1 MDQIRCSRI
10 EQGMKPA
17 RSMET
22 VRETVMKT
30 MLLTSAFIA
39 FAVPVLAADAVY
51 APPEA
56 PLPVENPTAVP
67 FTWSGPY
74 LGVQGGGSWLS
85 GDFTLGG
92 VRSQESFDGGV
103 LGAFAGF
110 NHQFDNNVVA
120 GIEGDLSYN
129 WNESDVQGL
138 GNAGTDLNGAVRARL
153 GFAIDR
159 ALIYG
164 AAGWTA
170 ASGYTDIPGVTKDSK
185 TMNGYTLG
193 AGVDY
198 AITDHM
204 FGRLEYRF
212 NDYGKQDIGPST
224 FDMKENRVTVGVG
237 VKF

>member
-1 MDQIRCSRI
+1 
-10 EQGMKPA
+10 
-17 RSMET
+17 
-22 VRETVMKT
+22 MKT
-30 MLLTSAFIA
+30 MLLASALFA
-39 FAVPVLAADAVY
+39 FAMPALAADAVF

-56 PLPVENPTAVP
+56 PLPVETTAEVP

-92 VRSQESFDGGV
+92 VRSQESFNGGV

-110 NHQFDNNVVA
+110 NHQFDNNVVV

-138 GNAGTDLNGAVRARL
+138 GNAGTDVNGAVRARV
-153 GFAIDR
+153 GYAIDR

-170 ASGYTDIPGVTKDSK
+170 ASGYADIPGVTDSSK
-185 TMNGYTLG
+185 TLNGYTVG

-198 AITDHM
+198 AITDRV
-204 FGRLEYRF
+204 FGRVEYRF
-212 NDYGKQDIGPST
+212 NDYGSKDIGPT
-224 FDMKENRVTVGVG
+224 TLDVKENRVTVGVG

>member
-1 MDQIRCSRI
+1 
-10 EQGMKPA
+10 
-17 RSMET
+17 
-22 VRETVMKT
+22 MKT
-30 MLLTSAFIA
+30 MLLASAFAA
-39 FAVPVLAADAVY
+39 FALPALAADAVTVM
-51 APPEA
+51 PEE
-56 PLPVENPTAVP
+56 PLPVENPDPVP

-92 VRSQESFDGGV
+92 VRSRESFDGGF

-120 GIEGDLSYN
+120 GIEGDLNYN

-138 GNAGTDLNGAVRARL
+138 GDAGADVNGAVRARV
-153 GFAIDR
+153 GYAIDR
-159 ALIYG
+159 ALVYG

-170 ASGYTDIPGVTKDSK
+170 ASGYTDIPGVTKESG
-185 TMNGYTLG
+185 TLNGYTVG

-198 AITDHM
+198 AITDSM
-204 FGRLEYRF
+204 FGRVEYRF
-212 NDYGKQDIGPST
+212 NDYGKKDIGPST
-224 FDMKENRVTVGVG
+224 FDVKENRVTVGVG

>member
-1 MDQIRCSRI
+1 
-10 EQGMKPA
+10 
-17 RSMET
+17 
-22 VRETVMKT
+22 MKT
-30 MLLTSAFIA
+30 MLVASAFIA
-39 FAVPVLAADAVY
+39 FALPAAAADAVT
-51 APPEA
+51 APPA
-56 PLPVENPTAVP
+56 PPIAEDLPASTP

-74 LGVQGGGSWLS
+74 LGVSGGGSWLS

-110 NHQFDNNVVA
+110 NHQFDNNVVL
-120 GIEGDLSYN
+120 GVEGDIGYT

-138 GNAGTDLNGAVRARL
+138 GNAGTDVNGAVRARV

-170 ASGYTDIPGVTKDSK
+170 ASGYTDIPGVTKDSG

-198 AITDHM
+198 AITDKM
-204 FGRLEYRF
+204 FGRVEYRF
-212 NDYGKQDIGPST
+212 NDYGKQGIGPST
-224 FDMKENRVTVGVG
+224 FDVKENRVTIGVG